1 MSNGPV
7 ESGPPDPTNPKF
19 QKPFID
25 GIEVTQ
31 GIQYYKAD
39 QHLTDPND
47 RDKDNS
53 VMLIANKPAWVRVY
67 VHDLSG
73 SGRNITGELIVAR
86 NWQFPPV
93 WDQRVLAPLAPSTV
107 PALMNFDY
115 ATERSNI
122 LSTLNFVIPQ
132 KVMSYNVRLIA
143 NIWQQEGGNKNNPD
157 DTYSLFLIIM
167 RRKTLKLRG
176 IMISYSGPD
185 PNSTTTPPPTIN
197 LNAPTIADLQNAAG
211 RTLTTDPVQSQA
223 IFSSAGTMQWG
234 TPLTGEATSTGGCST
249 EWEALTASAAQ
260 VKMNDGN
267 RTDVIYYGLLPV
279 GTPIG
284 FVSGC
289 ALNGVSIG
297 LNGDQFA
304 MIHEIGHA
312 AGLAHS
318 PCGLDNGDSNYPAY
332 EPYDPSNTP
341 QASLGEY
348 GLNINNGDIHLPDEK
363 DYMSY
368 CNQDWISLYHQKK
381 LTDNDNLNP
390 EQLELSKSDI
400 PVLVDPYLWPWEY
413 IPDPPGQEP
422 NLKPQKVISIVGLYN
437 KEREIEVHSV
447 MRIFALPTINDAVKT
462 NYLVTLWGNRG
473 EILAQAPIMRLKT
486 HGHGCGSNEE
496 KNSTNYNKSFAFQAL
511 LPDVA
516 PGSLLNIVKR
526 RNDDDDEGSDV
537 EVWSR
542 SAPDVLPKIESFWV
556 EVSEEKIV
564 ALWKGQFSSRYGTRF
579 SLQFSKDE
587 GRSWNSL
594 AVGIEK
600 SLYEFDLKSI
610 PSGNI
615 VFRLYAH
622 DGFFTSH
629 LESDYFQIADHY
641 PIISIL
647 HPQESSTLVSGMPM
661 RLWAVIN
668 TSTNPGLKIN
678 KYTWKIDDD
687 EILDAYDI
695 DTWIT
700 APAQGNHKCTLLVEH
715 EIGES
720 MVTTQFTTINSNR

>member
-1 MSNGPV
+1 MSNVPI
-7 ESGPPDPTNPKF
+7 EHGPPDPTNPKF
-19 QKPFID
+19 QKPFVD

-39 QHLTDPND
+39 QHLTDPKD

-53 VMLIANKPAWVRVY
+53 VMLVANKPAWVRVY
-67 VHDLSG
+67 VRDLSG

-132 KVMSYNVRLIA
+132 KVMSYNVKLIA

-157 DTYSLFLIIM
+157 DTSSLFLIIM

-176 IMISYSGPD
+176 IMISYSGLD
-185 PNSTTTPPPTIN
+185 PNSTTTPPLTIN
-197 LNAPTIADLQNAAG
+197 LDAPTIADLQSTAA
-211 RTLTTDPVQSQA
+211 RTLTIDPVQSQA

-249 EWEALTASAAQ
+249 EWEALTAAAAQ

-267 RTDVIYYGLLPV
+267 RTDVIYYGLLPT

-284 FVSGC
+284 PVGGC

-312 AGLAHS
+312 AGLFHS
-318 PCGLDNGDSNYPAY
+318 PCGLDNGDTDYPAY
-332 EPYDPSNTP
+332 EPYDPSNTA

-348 GLNINNGDIHLPDEK
+348 GLNINNGEIHLPDEK

-400 PVLVDPYLWPWEY
+400 PILVDPYLWPWEY
-413 IPDPPGQEP
+413 IPDPTGQEP
-422 NLKPQKVISIVGLYN
+422 NLKPQKVISIVGIYN
-437 KEREIEVHSV
+437 KDHQIEVHSV
-447 MRIFALPTINDAVKT
+447 MRIFALSTMNDVVKT
-462 NYLVTLWGNRG
+462 NYLAILRGNRG
-473 EILAQAPIMRLKT
+473 EIIEQAPIMRLKT
-486 HGHGCGSNEE
+486 HGYGCGSDEE
-496 KNSTNYNKSFAFQAL
+496 NSTNNDKSFAFQAL
-511 LPDVA
+511 LPDSE
-516 PGSLLNIVKR
+516 PGSSLNIVKR
-526 RNDDDDEGSDV
+526 MTEDSDSDE

-542 SAPDVLPKIESFWV
+542 SAPAIPPKIESFLV
-556 EVSEEKIV
+556 EISSKKAV
-564 ALWKGQFSSRYGTRF
+564 AQWKAQFSSLYHTSF

-594 AVGIEK
+594 VVGLEK
-600 SLYEFDLKSI
+600 SEFEFDLENI

-622 DGFFTSH
+622 DGFFSSY

-647 HPQESSTLVSGMPM
+647 HPQGYSNLVSGMPM
-661 RLWAVIN
+661 RLWATIN
-668 TSTNPGLKIN
+668 TSTNPNLKIH

-687 EILDAYDI
+687 EILDTHDVDI
-695 DTWIT
+695 WIT
-700 APAQGNHKCTLLVEH
+700 APDQGNHKCTIIVEH
-715 EIGES
+715 ELGES
-720 MVTTQFTTINSNR
+720 IVTTEFTTSNSNR